1 MSADP
6 PQASFVLVPGAGGM
20 AWYWHRC
27 VELLERA
34 GREVAAVDL
43 PGDDECLGLEDY
55 AGIVAKAAADRENVI
70 LVAQSLAGFTAPL
83 VCERAA
89 IRMLVFVNAMFPRP
103 GERARDWWENTGAVH
118 ARAAAAA
125 AGGYRTEFD
134 AQTYF
139 LHDVPREILQTGPVH
154 PREQAD
160 AVFSEPCRFHRWPEL
175 PLRVIASAS
184 DRFFPLEFQRRVA
197 RDRLHTDVLVIPG
210 GHLAALSHPR
220 ALTDRLLHIERELA

>member
-43 PGDDECLGLEDY
+43 PGDDQCLGLEDY

-89 IRMLVFVNAMFPRP
+89 IRMLVFVNAMIPRP
-103 GERARDWWENTGAVH
+103 GERARDWWGEH
-118 ARAAAAA
+118 RRSPCARGRRGRRRLPHGVRRAN
-125 AGGYRTEFD
+125 
-134 AQTYF
+134 
-139 LHDVPREILQTGPVH
+139 
-154 PREQAD
+154 
-160 AVFSEPCRFHRWPEL
+160 VFP
-175 PLRVIASAS
+175 A
-184 DRFFPLEFQRRVA
+184 
-197 RDRLHTDVLVIPG
+197 
-210 GHLAALSHPR
+210 
-220 ALTDRLLHIERELA
+220 